1 MSDGT
6 LVRVIAFPGAP
17 NLPTFAAME
26 LGFFA
31 DHGVEVSL
39 ELTPSSTVQAERCA
53 RGEFDIACTAF
64 DNVVAYA
71 EGAGAAGP
79 DVDPQYVTLMGATQL
94 ELSLIAA
101 PDVEQYTDLVG
112 RSIALDA
119 PNTGFAFVLYE
130 MLRLAG
136 VASGSYEVVAVGA
149 TPRRWESVRD
159 GQHAATLTL
168 EPFTT
173 IAQRAGF
180 PVLGRSTDVLA
191 SYQGGVI
198 TAPRPSLEE
207 RPEAIQGF
215 MQGYLDGLEW
225 ALDPDNRSAAGAMLV
240 ERLGVA
246 SQAVPGILDSL
257 LSARSGLTPHGAI
270 LDDGVATVLE
280 LRSRYGGTR
289 LEDPARYLDRSHYE
303 AVIASR

>member
-1 MSDGT
+1 MSGDT
-6 LVRVIAFPGAP
+6 SVRVIAFPGAP

-31 DHGVEVSL
+31 ARGIEVVL
-39 ELTPSSTVQAERCA
+39 EMTPSSVAQAERCA
-53 RGEFDIACTAF
+53 NGEIDIACTAF

-79 DVDPQYVTLMGATQL
+79 GVDPGYVTLMGATQL
-94 ELSLIAA
+94 ELSLVTA
-101 PDVEQYTDLVG
+101 PDVEQYADLVG

-130 MLRLAG
+130 MLRRAG
-136 VASGSYEVVAVGA
+136 VEAGTYEVVAVGA

-173 IAQRAGF
+173 IAARAGF
-180 PVLGRSTDVLA
+180 RVLARSTDVLS

-198 TAPRPSLEE
+198 TAPRSRLEE
-207 RPEAIQGF
+207 RPEAIHGF
-215 MQGYLDGLEW
+215 MHGYLDGLEW
-225 ALDPDNRSAAGAMLV
+225 VLDPANRAAAGVMLV
-240 ERLGVA
+240 ERLGV
-246 SQAVPGILDSL
+246 SSEAVTGILDSL
-257 LSARSGLTPHGAI
+257 LSSRSGLTPQGAI
-270 LDDGVATVLE
+270 LDDGVATVLD
-280 LRSRYGGTR
+280 LRSRYGGKQ
-289 LEDPARYLDRSHYE
+289 LVDSGRYLDRSHYE
-303 AVIASR
+303 TVVAAR

>member
-1 MSDGT
+1 
-6 LVRVIAFPGAP
+6 
-17 NLPTFAAME
+17 ME
-26 LGFFA
+26 LGFFIA
-31 DHGVEVSL
+31 RGVEVFL
-39 ELTPSSTVQAERCA
+39 ELTPSSIAQAERCA

-79 DVDPQYVTLMGATQL
+79 GVDPRYLALMGATQL
-94 ELSLIAA
+94 ELSLVTA
-101 PDVEQYTDLVG
+101 PDVEQHADLIG

-136 VASGSYEVVAVGA
+136 VTPGTYEVAAVGA

-173 IAQRAGF
+173 IAARAGF
-180 PVLGRSTDVLA
+180 PVLSRSTDVLA

-198 TAPRPSLEE
+198 AAPRPSLEE
-207 RPEAIQGF
+207 RPAAIHRF
-215 MQGYLDGLEW
+215 MHGYLDGLEW
-225 ALDPDNRSAAGAMLV
+225 VLDPDNRGAAGGILM

-246 SQAVPGILDSL
+246 SEVVPEVLDSL
-257 LSARSGLTPHGAI
+257 LSSRSGLTPGGEM
-270 LDDGVATVLE
+270 LDEGIATVLD

-289 LEDPARYLDRSHYE
+289 LEDPAGYVDRSHYE
-303 AVIASR
+303 VVVAER